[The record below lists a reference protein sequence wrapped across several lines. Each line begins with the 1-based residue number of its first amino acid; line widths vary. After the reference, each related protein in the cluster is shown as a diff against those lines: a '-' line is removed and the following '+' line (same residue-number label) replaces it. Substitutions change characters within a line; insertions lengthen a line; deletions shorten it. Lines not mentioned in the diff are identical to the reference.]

1 VTGASLRF
9 GLFGR
14 GHSAEA
20 EAQRGGLTLRRSP
33 KFKNGVQAGGCCAF
47 HFGELAD
54 EIDPMRTPKAANAFT
69 LLELLV
75 VMAIIAVL
83 IGLLL
88 PAVQK
93 VREAAARISC
103 KNNLKQIGLALHN
116 YHLAQERFPPAY
128 QASGFDS
135 GPGWGT
141 FILPE
146 LEQVALRQ
154 QVPNGPPF
162 WGGALAVSTAA
173 DGGQTP
179 LRVFRCP
186 SDLGPTLNEDQGN
199 FAVSNYR
206 ATCGTLTTF
215 EYFPSADM
223 GGVMYQN
230 SRVRIQDVTDGTSN
244 TTMIGEGKF
253 DVPRLVSTAN
263 ALTSALWSGMSGSY
277 FVPNIGTYV
286 WIDNVMWPSGGNPAW
301 SRDYVDQAFNSNHAD
316 AVHFLF
322 GDGSVRGF
330 SAQIDPAVRAQMG
343 VRNDGLPLGTP

>member
-1 VTGASLRF
+1 
-9 GLFGR
+9 
-14 GHSAEA
+14 
-20 EAQRGGLTLRRSP
+20 
-33 KFKNGVQAGGCCAF
+33 
-47 HFGELAD
+47 
-54 EIDPMRTPKAANAFT
+54 
-69 LLELLV
+69 
-75 VMAIIAVL
+75 
-83 IGLLL
+83 
-88 PAVQK
+88 
-93 VREAAARISC
+93 
-103 KNNLKQIGLALHN
+103 
-116 YHLAQERFPPAY
+116 
-128 QASGFDS
+128 
-135 GPGWGT
+135 
-141 FILPE
+141 
-146 LEQVALRQ
+146 
-154 QVPNGPPF
+154 
-162 WGGALAVSTAA
+162 
-173 DGGQTP
+173 
-179 LRVFRCP
+179 
-186 SDLGPTLNEDQGN
+186 
-199 FAVSNYR
+199 
-206 ATCGTLTTF
+206 
-215 EYFPSADM
+215 M